1 MSTAAVKLLAECRE
15 RGISLRPG
23 EGDKLRVSP
32 PPERLP
38 GEIVEKLKRYK
49 VEILAL
55 LTQQQP
61 SSWPCSHCGRSAEIE
76 DVCLSLDGSRM
87 LTLWHCEPC
96 QTWAVTP
103 STLKE
108 PPIWVS
114 KAEQ

>member
-38 GEIVEKLKRYK
+38 GEIVEKLKRHK

-61 SSWPCSHCGRSAEIE
+61 SSWPCPHCGQPAEVE
-76 DVCLSLDGSRM
+76 AVEPSLDKQRM
-87 LTLWHCEPC
+87 LIFWICPQCEV
-96 QTWAVTP
+96 WAVTP
-103 STLKE
+103 STQRD
-108 PPIWVS
+108 PPVWVARR
-114 KAEQ
+114 KQ